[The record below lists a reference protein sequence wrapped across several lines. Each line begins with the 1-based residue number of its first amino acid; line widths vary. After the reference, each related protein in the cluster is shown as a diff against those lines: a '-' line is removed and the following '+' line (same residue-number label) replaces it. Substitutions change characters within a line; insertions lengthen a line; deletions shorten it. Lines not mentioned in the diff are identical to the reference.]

1 MKLINKKHESDLLAQ
16 IKHIE
21 AGREAEK
28 MEKVREFEEGIKE
41 ENRYQEKIK
50 KVCKLMWR
58 RLLCCCSILRHF
70 LLGQPSF
77 SNFRCTS

>member
-41 ENRYQEKIK
+41 ENRYQEKIQ
-50 KVCKLMWR
+50 KVCKLM
-58 RLLCCCSILRHF
+58 
-70 LLGQPSF
+70 
-77 SNFRCTS
+77 